1 VDDSFTL
8 LAFDTI
14 SPLSVGAK
22 EEFMTVSV
30 TGAIAEGW
38 SYYD

>member
-1 VDDSFTL
+1 MTRSPNRRL
-8 LAFDTI
+8 TI

-22 EEFMTVSV
+22 EDFMTVSV